1 MREERPS
8 GKISVGVKRRGGQR
22 GRGWRGAGPGELEQI
37 GTEVPEEGSVKEL
50 VSGCKELGREG
61 RDNGGKNLGC
71 RGWDSMECWHWDAS
85 EAATPCV
92 EERNSPKRATGCPG
106 PLEAEELEGTAGQ

>member
-1 MREERPS
+1 ME
-8 GKISVGVKRRGGQR
+8 
-22 GRGWRGAGPGELEQI
+22 RGWPRGAEQI

-61 RDNGGKNLGC
+61 RDNGGKNLGDVGGGILWNAGIGMPQ
-71 RGWDSMECWHWDAS
+71 RQPP
-85 EAATPCV
+85 PCV

-106 PLEAEELEGTAGQ
+106 PPGSRGAGGHCRAVRGGDGKTEWRSP

>member
-1 MREERPS
+1 ME
-8 GKISVGVKRRGGQR
+8 GG
-22 GRGWRGAGPGELEQI
+22 WPRGAEQI

-61 RDNGGKNLGC
+61 SDNGGKNLGDV
-71 RGWDSMECWHWDAS
+71 RGGILWNAGVGMPQRQPP
-85 EAATPCV
+85 PCV

-106 PLEAEELEGTAGQ
+106 PRGSRGAGGHCRAVRGGDGETEWRSP